1 MDNHTSH
8 AAFCAV
14 SFTPTFA
21 TTCVRCSDDA
31 HANARKVLVLREGR
45 FQTLQW
51 REVRVGDVVKVAGGE
66 ELPADVVFL
75 AAGHEDPD
83 QRGVCH
89 VQTAQVR
96 ALTASPP
103 LSVHFHD

>member
-1 MDNHTSH
+1 
-8 AAFCAV
+8 
-14 SFTPTFA
+14 
-21 TTCVRCSDDA
+21 
-31 HANARKVLVLREGR
+31 VLREGR

-51 REVRVGDVVKVAGGE
+51 REVRVGDVVKVAGGD

-96 ALTASPP
+96 AEC
-103 LSVHFHD
+103 